1 MTELSVSQRDQI
13 GKKVKKVRD
22 EGFVPGVV
30 YGQKTK
36 TLNISVP
43 EKEFNKVYS
52 SAGESSVI
60 DLKIE
65 GQEKTLPVLIYHTQ
79 RDPLSGQFLH
89 VDFYKVD
96 MKKEITAEVPLEFVG
111 QSMAV
116 KNEGGVL
123 ITSLKSVEVKSLP
136 ADMPQKIVVDIGSLA
151 TFDDVIYIKDLSVAE
166 NVEVIADPE
175 TAVALVKAPKSEKEI
190 AAEEEAEQEADA
202 AGETGEAGEAG
213 EAQGDKEE
221 KQEDA
226 SQDGQAQDGK
236 TEKTEE

>member
-190 AAEEEAEQEADA
+190 AAEEEAEQEADV
-202 AGETGEAGEAG
+202 AGETG

>member
-1 MTELSVSQRDQI
+1 MTELSVSQREQI

-190 AAEEEAEQEADA
+190 AAEEEAEQEADV
-202 AGETGEAGEAG
+202 AGETG